1 MLQVMLNSFGA
12 VHTVWRERKTL
23 TAAQIS
29 EYARH
34 IENFRNAWLAFRWK
48 STPWVHWVLSHS
60 VALVREW
67 KNIAVFSSIP
77 TEMRHRPF
85 KRDLRHCFLGGKSK
99 APRRAA
105 LGLAALVANDAIDKQ
120 LQLRHAA
127 DPGGRKKTP
136 PRVIMWLL
144 LAWRMPCVSA
154 GVCLQ
159 PVRAFQGHTHA
170 L

>member
-1 MLQVMLNSFGA
+1 LAAGDGRQVEVSTVLQVMLNSFAA

-127 DPGGRKKTP
+127 DPGGRKKRR
-136 PRVIMWLL
+136 RV
-144 LAWRMPCVSA
+144 S
-154 GVCLQ
+154 
-159 PVRAFQGHTHA
+159 
-170 L
+170 